1 MELYLGSCEYK
12 WTHKD
17 THMERMWVQ
26 REVGADVYKTV
37 EENGWDWVLK
47 RSNSRSLPG
56 DIYCRCD
63 INVMMHESK
72 AATHFIL
79 KHSEKVK

>member
-63 INVMMHESK
+63 INVILPESK

-79 KHSEKVK
+79 KHSETVK